1 MKKWCTYLFAIGTL
15 SAAAQAPAEQ
25 QQGYTVVGTL
35 STESFNSIWY
45 YDGTDT
51 LGMATYAP
59 VVISAQTGNARKKK
73 EFDRL
78 QKKVIKVYP
87 YAHAAGQIM
96 KEYEAIC
103 KQITDTKEQKRLLD
117 QAEDELKKQFE
128 NDLRSMTVS
137 EGVILIKLIDR
148 ETGDSSYGLVQ
159 ELKGKFSA
167 FMWQSV
173 ARLFG
178 HNLKDEYDPYGKDV
192 WIENVVLMIQDGTIP
207 VQFKEVDPFGLRGY
221 SMRK

>member
-1 MKKWCTYLFAIGTL
+1 MKNISTYLFASLAFATL
-15 SAAAQAPAEQ
+15 ANAQAEES
-25 QQGYTVVGTL
+25 QGYTVVGTY
-35 STESFNSIWY
+35 STESFNSVWY
-45 YDGTDT
+45 YNGIDT
-51 LGMATYAP
+51 LAMATYAP
-59 VVISAQTGNARKKK
+59 VVISATGTNSHKAKQ
-73 EFDRL
+73 FDRL

-103 KQITDTKEQKRLLD
+103 LHITDVKEQKRLLD

-128 NDLRSMTVS
+128 NDLRNMTVS
-137 EGVILIKLIDR
+137 EGIILIKLIDR

-173 ARLFG
+173 ARIFG
-178 HNLKDEYDPYGKDV
+178 HNLKDEYDPSGKDV

-207 VQFKEVDPFGLRGY
+207 VQWREVDPFGLRGY
-221 SMRK
+221 SMSK